1 MHLQRFISVS
11 VLLLYIACTCRNG
24 VHAES
29 PGMTGGQGWS
39 EALPYYNRGNRYMNQ
54 GRYEDALHDYQ
65 EAVTRCSTDSDF
77 FVNLGTAYEKCADF
91 SNAQKSFEKAIALN
105 KEDWSAYN
113 NLANSLTK
121 QDKLAEAIKAFE
133 EALKRKPPSTD
144 AEAINK
150 DIGDIK
156 KIMEAKGI
164 STTSGSQAPV
174 MSKGAQ
180 SKQKPRPVVETKRQP
195 EHHSSAKIP
204 TETPAAIQAPASAP
218 APAPAAK
225 KTSDWGY

>member
-1 MHLQRFISVS
+1 VA
-11 VLLLYIACTCRNG
+11 VLLICAACTSQNC
-24 VHAES
+24 VHAQS
-29 PGMTGGQGWS
+29 TGATGGQGWS

-65 EAVTRCSTDSDF
+65 EAVARCSSDSDF
-77 FVNLGTAYEKCADF
+77 FVNLGTAYEKCSDF

-121 QDKLAEAIKAFE
+121 QDKLAEAVKAFE
-133 EALKRKPPSTD
+133 EALKKKPPAAD

-150 DIGDIK
+150 DISDIK
-156 KIMEAKGI
+156 KIMEAKGM
-164 STTSGSQAPV
+164 STASGSQTPV
-174 MSKGAQ
+174 VNKATP
-180 SKQKPRPVVETKRQP
+180 SKQKPRAIVETKHQP
-195 EHHSSAKIP
+195 ETHAAP
-204 TETPAAIQAPASAP
+204 PAAAT
-218 APAPAAK
+218 K